1 MVLVSLFVVPFVF
14 TLNPVPIICVR
25 KKITLGFGINRF
37 DHFHIVIGLV
47 VIGLVV
53 WGIQALMKRE

>member
-1 MVLVSLFVVPFVF
+1 VSIKFL
-14 TLNPVPIICVR
+14 I
-25 KKITLGFGINRF
+25 LGGA
-37 DHFHIVIGLV
+37 IVIGLT